1 VHTADWLDSN
11 TAEIDSDTHRQSH
24 YTTACTSLILMGL
37 SSYSQKST
45 SIIFERPA
53 AVKLMRPELGR
64 DSYFPP
70 VELIKIPF
78 KIWAQIYCMCMEFF
92 FESQG

>member
-1 VHTADWLDSN
+1 VCTADWLDIN
-11 TAEIDSDTHRQSH
+11 TAEIDSDTHSQSH
-24 YTTACTSLILMGL
+24 YTTACTSLILIGL
-37 SSYSQKST
+37 LSYSQKST

-78 KIWAQIYCMCMEFF
+78 KIWAQIYCMCMEIFF
-92 FESQG
+92 